1 MDDKATVTLQ
11 GKVNGII
18 VSIEY
23 ETVLDLDIFDK
34 VVTLSL
40 AAQKA
45 GWTDPTPKVTG
56 GGWGGGSKQ
65 KSRLEIDPQT
75 NRVKLFP
82 VYSLVATRDDPNG
95 TKAKRAA
102 FIKNVQDACGVKNL
116 KVPFVWNKVVP
127 KESFYWVGMIHA
139 AAMWKHSF
147 FAEWEKTPATVDDSN
162 GQG

>member
-1 MDDKATVTLQ
+1 MDDKAAVTLK

-23 ETVLDLDIFDK
+23 ETDLDLDIFDK

-56 GGWGGGSKQ
+56 GGWSGGSKQ
-65 KSRLEIDPQT
+65 KSRMEIDSKT

-82 VYSLVATRDDPNG
+82 VYSLVATRDDPEG

-102 FIKNVQDACGVKNL
+102 FVENVQKACDVQNL
-116 KVPFVWNKVVP
+116 KVPFVWNKDAP
-127 KESFYWVGMIHA
+127 KESFYWVGVMHA
-139 AAMWKHSF
+139 VNMWNHSF
-147 FAEWEKTPATVDDSN
+147 FAEWEKTPAKLEDSN